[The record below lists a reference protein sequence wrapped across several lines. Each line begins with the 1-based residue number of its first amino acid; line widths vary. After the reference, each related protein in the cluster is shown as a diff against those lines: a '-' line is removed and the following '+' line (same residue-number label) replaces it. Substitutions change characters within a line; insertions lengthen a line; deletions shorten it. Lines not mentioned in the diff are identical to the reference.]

1 MLFLLFIN
9 MADKTDPLKGI
20 TAKLSNR
27 ATKLNCSLAVSI
39 VCDTNGVQVRA
50 CFLCISA
57 VLFSSDISSDFGL

>member
-1 MLFLLFIN
+1 MPFLVFVN

-20 TAKLSNR
+20 TAKLFNR
-27 ATKLNCSLAVSI
+27 GSKSNCSLAVSI

-57 VLFSSDISSDFGL
+57 VLFSSDILLEFGI